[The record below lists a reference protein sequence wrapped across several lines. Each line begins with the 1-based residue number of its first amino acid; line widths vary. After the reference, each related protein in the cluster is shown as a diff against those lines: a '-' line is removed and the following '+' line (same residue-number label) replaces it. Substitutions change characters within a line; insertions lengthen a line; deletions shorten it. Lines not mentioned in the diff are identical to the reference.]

1 MIRDLD
7 LVKNFD
13 NLYKKPVFLYG
24 AGFYGEKILKILCEM
39 DISVKGFVDSNQNV
53 IGEKIQDIMI
63 YSLEKLIEFSLN
75 EDIVIIL
82 TTVKYREEMINIL
95 ERNRVECECVY
106 TIFGLFSSIYF
117 NMNSKYLS
125 KETKEKFREK
135 LLIWKYNKKVETYFM
150 QAYLEIINPLIEEKN
165 PIIVYQPGKVG
176 SKTLEATLK
185 FYQTPVVRCHGILFS
200 SEYDGVVGL
209 KQNITNLLKT
219 RNKIKMITL
228 VRDPIAKDIGHFFQK
243 ISEEESDVGWYVKG
257 IMEEDFQTSFLN
269 YLSIVTPFDFTV
281 NQNKK
286 RFEKCMICH
295 IDYIGYKSRKG
306 AFWGWYEEEMK
317 NNLGIDILQCN
328 FDKENGYGILEC
340 GNVELLILKLEKINN
355 LQNILGEFV
364 GVNGLELV
372 STNQAMEKS
381 YKYAYKQFC
390 DEVRIPR
397 RYIEFCYKENE
408 YIEHFYNETERQEF
422 YEKWMKKSIE
432 I

>member
-176 SKTLEATLK
+176 SKTL
-185 FYQTPVVRCHGILFS
+185 R
-200 SEYDGVVGL
+200 
-209 KQNITNLLKT
+209 
-219 RNKIKMITL
+219 
-228 VRDPIAKDIGHFFQK
+228 
-243 ISEEESDVGWYVKG
+243 
-257 IMEEDFQTSFLN
+257 
-269 YLSIVTPFDFTV
+269 
-281 NQNKK
+281 
-286 RFEKCMICH
+286 
-295 IDYIGYKSRKG
+295 
-306 AFWGWYEEEMK
+306 
-317 NNLGIDILQCN
+317 
-328 FDKENGYGILEC
+328 
-340 GNVELLILKLEKINN
+340 
-355 LQNILGEFV
+355 
-364 GVNGLELV
+364 
-372 STNQAMEKS
+372 
-381 YKYAYKQFC
+381 
-390 DEVRIPR
+390 
-397 RYIEFCYKENE
+397 
-408 YIEHFYNETERQEF
+408 
-422 YEKWMKKSIE
+422 
-432 I
+432 